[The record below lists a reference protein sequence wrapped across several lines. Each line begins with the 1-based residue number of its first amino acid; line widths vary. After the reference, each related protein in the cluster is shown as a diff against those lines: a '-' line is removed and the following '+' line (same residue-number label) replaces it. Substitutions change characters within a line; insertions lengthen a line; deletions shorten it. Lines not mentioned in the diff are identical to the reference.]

1 MPKTVME
8 TVNEVFERV
17 VIGPPSTAP
26 EMVSPCCE
34 SSVRLEKCKLVCSKC
49 GRVTEGC
56 SE

>member
-17 VIGPPSTAP
+17 VIGTPSTAP

-34 SSVRLEKCKLVCSKC
+34 SSVRQEKCKLVCSKC